1 MEDQMI
7 SKRITLFLAAC
18 IFLSC
23 FLSGCITTI
32 YDDYNQFNTDP
43 SVPKEKIA
51 LLACDPVYADINDP
65 WIQLTYFNIVRI
77 NGRKTV
83 LPGNPGLGFPA
94 TGWSGITE
102 LMPGMYD
109 ICVDLRYTTFGA
121 GAFYYNNECISVK
134 FEAQA
139 GHTYLLS
146 PNIDIRTHEWSP
158 VLEDLTTATSSVKQW
173 IDKRVSAESGSDN
186 ATPDAAN
193 QGSHTITNNSLLA
206 IKVSNVSNP
215 GQRPSPEDWL
225 LATQTLEDGST
236 FELDFRFDPT
246 KRHSRVYGKGLSF
259 SEYLILYSKDGQQVE
274 DIYEFVVGASTD
286 KGRINNGL
294 VLQKVGSNIL
304 HVIDYSAPRGG
315 TDIYIQ
321 EKNGNYRFKESKRP

>member
-1 MEDQMI
+1 
-7 SKRITLFLAAC
+7 
-18 IFLSC
+18 
-23 FLSGCITTI
+23 
-32 YDDYNQFNTDP
+32 
-43 SVPKEKIA
+43 
-51 LLACDPVYADINDP
+51 
-65 WIQLTYFNIVRI
+65 
-77 NGRKTV
+77 
-83 LPGNPGLGFPA
+83 
-94 TGWSGITE
+94 
-102 LMPGMYD
+102 MPGMYD